1 MNVNTVANILL
12 IAAAVVW
19 ILAKQVKAAP
29 IKTRLLVLAPLLMGY
44 FGIKDTPVSTWKSGA
59 DLAFILVGALFSI
72 GLGLWRGGTIRVW
85 RESDGGWWR
94 AGTKS
99 TLYLWGALLVV
110 RAVLAGVAD
119 ATGHKPADGLGPILF
134 SLALSFAAQN
144 AVIATCMSGA
154 PVPGFGNVPG
164 SAPLSGSGPVDLGQY
179 NGGQYNGWQYNGG
192 QYDQYDEQGGHAQTP
207 GYQRQTAYS
216 ASADFSQRAD
226 SRHERIDQRRVDRR
240 DRRAQRRGRA

>member
-1 MNVNTVANILL
+1 MNINTVANILL

-19 ILAKQVKAAP
+19 ILARQVKAAP

-59 DLAFILVGALFSI
+59 DLAYILVGALFSI

-94 AGTKS
+94 AGTKA

-110 RAVLAGVAD
+110 RLVLAGVAD

-134 SLALSFAAQN
+134 ALALSFAAQN
-144 AVIATCMSGA
+144 VVIATRMSGA
-154 PVPGFGNVPG
+154 PATEPRPVPG
-164 SAPLSGSGPVDLGQY
+164 SLTGSQPTSGPVDLGQY
-179 NGGQYNGWQYNGG
+179 NP
-192 QYDQYDEQGGHAQTP
+192 TL
-207 GYQRQTAYS
+207 S
-216 ASADFSQRAD
+216 DFSQRTD
-226 SRHERIDQRRVDRR
+226 SRHDHIDQRIDQRRADRH

>member
-1 MNVNTVANILL
+1 MNVNTAANILL

-19 ILAKQVKAAP
+19 ILARQVKAAP
-29 IKTRLLVLAPLLMGY
+29 IKSRLLVLAPLLMGY

-94 AGTKS
+94 AGTKT

-110 RAVLAGVAD
+110 RGVLAGVAD

-144 AVIATCMSGA
+144 VVIATRMSGTSA
-154 PVPGFGNVPG
+154 TG
-164 SAPLSGSGPVDLGQY
+164 SAPISGSGPVDLGQY
-179 NGGQYNGWQYNGG
+179 SGQYN
-192 QYDQYDEQGGHAQTP
+192 QYDNQGGHAQAP
-207 GYQRQTAYS
+207 GYPQQTDYP

-226 SRHERIDQRRVDRR
+226 SRHERIDQRRADRQ